1 MLLVKYIDEPAVLA
15 ELLAMRE
22 KAGAAVRGG
31 AEGFVVTDGPRYLG
45 HILFCAAA
53 RGEDGEVTAVLDA
66 SLDGEAEP
74 EALDLAVRACVA
86 AGQRRGCGR
95 FCVDM
100 GSAVLARWWRGKFGA
115 ADAPQPANAL
125 LGCAGPGA

>member
-15 ELLAMRE
+15 ELLAARE
-22 KAGAAVRGG
+22 KVGAPACGG

-53 RGEDGEVTAVLDA
+53 QGGSAVTTVLDA
-66 SLDGEAEP
+66 SLNGEAEP

-86 AGQRRGCGR
+86 AGQRRGCER

-100 GSAVLARWWRGKFGA
+100 GSAALARWWRGRFGA